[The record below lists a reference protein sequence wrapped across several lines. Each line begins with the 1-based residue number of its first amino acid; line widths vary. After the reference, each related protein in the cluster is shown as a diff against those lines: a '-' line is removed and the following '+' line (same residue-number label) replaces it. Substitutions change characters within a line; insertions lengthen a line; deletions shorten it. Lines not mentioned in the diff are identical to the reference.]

1 MRIGRARVTVHLE
14 MPSRLESLD
23 QAGEVVGQ
31 LSEAAGFD
39 EDARLDIQLA
49 VHEALINAIVHGN
62 RREEARLVRLEI
74 ALDRGGLDIRVRD
87 EGQGFDA
94 ACVPD
99 PLAFENLCRSSGR
112 GVLLMRALMDAVA
125 FRRPANGG
133 TEVAMCKRLRR
144 ERESARQPNAVGAEH
159 V

>member
-1 MRIGRARVTVHLE
+1 

-23 QAGEVVGQ
+23 QAGEVVGR

-62 RREEARLVRLEI
+62 RRDEARLVRLEI
-74 ALDRGGLDIRVRD
+74 ALDHDGLDIRVRD

-99 PLAFENLCRSSGR
+99 PLVLENLCRSSGR
-112 GVLLMRALMDAVA
+112 GILLMRALMDAVA
-125 FRRPANGG
+125 FRRPASGG
-133 TEVAMCKRLRR
+133 TEVTMRKRLGRELERR
-144 ERESARQPNAVGAEH
+144 RQPNVAGAER